1 MYLRVFRGYGTD
13 RNKDFQKFLNI
24 LQIPSLGRK
33 KAILFLEA
41 LGVMTRIRA
50 RFEGGSQSEKI

>member
-13 RNKDFQKFLNI
+13 SNKDFQKFLNI
-24 LQIPSLGRK
+24 LQIPYSRQI

-41 LGVMTRIRA
+41 LGVMTRMRA
-50 RFEGGSQSEKI
+50 GFEGGSQSEKI